1 MAESIKITAG
11 ILQNIS
17 NVILYYR
24 TVKLIERKDS
34 WSTKD
39 SNQAQRFLVFPI
51 KKKYSW

>member
-17 NVILYYR
+17 NVILYYG
-24 TVKLIERKDS
+24 TVKLIERKE
-34 WSTKD
+34 STKD

>member
-17 NVILYYR
+17 NVILYYG
-24 TVKLIERKDS
+24 TVKLIKRKN
-34 WSTKD
+34 STKD
-39 SNQAQRFLVFPI
+39 SNQTQSFLVFPI